1 MDASATVESK
11 KLTESAKLSLK
22 CDRYHEDMAPFAEG
36 EMVDSSGPTGIC
48 ETDIRGRGLPCPKFS
63 SLVRQHVWNS

>member
-1 MDASATVESK
+1 MDASATVK
-11 KLTESAKLSLK
+11 GFKWTGSAKLSLK
-22 CDRYHEDMAPFAEG
+22 SDGYHGDMAPFAEG

-63 SLVRQHVWNS
+63 SLVR